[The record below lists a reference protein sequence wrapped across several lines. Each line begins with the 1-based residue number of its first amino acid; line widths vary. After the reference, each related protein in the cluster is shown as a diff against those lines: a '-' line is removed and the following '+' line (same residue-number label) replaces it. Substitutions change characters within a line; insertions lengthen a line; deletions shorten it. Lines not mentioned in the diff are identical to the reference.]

1 MSHTVGPVYYEHL
14 GTSKKCPGYQG
25 VLIFQ
30 VSLYDK
36 APFGTITKC
45 VDYASALFS
54 SVLINRFHC
63 KIQIFFIKDASLLR
77 IAYIHS
83 NHVDDGVWPW

>member
-1 MSHTVGPVYYEHL
+1 MILESSTCFIIVVNHLILLYLLLYAVYYEHL
-14 GTSKKCPGYQG
+14 KTNKKCLNYQG

-45 VDYASALFS
+45 VDYTG
-54 SVLINRFHC
+54 VP
-63 KIQIFFIKDASLLR
+63 IFKCPD
-77 IAYIHS
+77 
-83 NHVDDGVWPW
+83 

>member
-1 MSHTVGPVYYEHL
+1 MDTLHGSN
-14 GTSKKCPGYQG
+14 KKCPDYQG

-36 APFGTITKC
+36 ASFGIITIS
-45 VDYASALFS
+45 VWIMQVFLSS

-63 KIQIFFIKDASLLR
+63 S
-77 IAYIHS
+77 
-83 NHVDDGVWPW
+83 